1 MNSPHQGQ
9 TVLLLGA
16 TGLVGGHCL
25 QRLIASPEVAR
36 VRMLVR
42 HPRRSPPAK
51 VEVCVADFN
60 RLEQHLE
67 WCKVDSVICALGTTI
82 AKAGSEAAF
91 RQVDFDYPLQIAQL
105 THASGAKQFVVVSA
119 LGSDARSNVFYNRV
133 KGELEDALTALG
145 FDSLAIAK
153 PSLLMGERQEF
164 RLGER
169 VALCATRLVRPL
181 IPAAWRP
188 VHADQVAAA
197 LVDAVLQPR
206 KGSYVMANPQLL
218 QMT

>member
-16 TGLVGGHCL
+16 TGLVGRHCL

-42 HPRRSPPAK
+42 HPQRSPHDK

-67 WCKVDSVICALGTTI
+67 WFKVDSVICALGATI

-153 PSLLMGERQEF
+153 PSLLMGDRQEF

-169 VALCATRLVRPL
+169 VALFVTRLIRPL

-188 VHADQVAAA
+188 VHADHVAAA